1 MTNAEKFFEKI
12 KDKKVA
18 FIGIGVSHT
27 DVIRQ
32 FAEKG
37 ISTEA
42 RDKTDREKLGETA
55 ELLEKSG
62 AVLKLGEGYLD
73 DIDADIVF
81 RTPGMNWWNPTL
93 CELRREGKA
102 VTSEM
107 EVFFDLCP
115 CKKYAVTGS
124 DGKTTTTTL
133 ISEFLAAE
141 GKTVH
146 KGGNIGRALLPII
159 EEIKDED
166 RAVVELSSFQLISMR
181 TSPDVAVVTNVAPNH
196 LDVHKD
202 MEEYIEAKRNVLRHQ
217 NAFSV
222 AVLNADNVIT
232 KSMAE
237 LVRGEL
243 RWFSH
248 LNPVQN
254 GSFLREDGMLCY
266 SEHGKVT
273 ELFHRSEIKI
283 PGLHNVENYLT
294 AIAAT
299 WGEVSVETMYSVAK
313 NFGGVEHRIELCREF
328 EGVKWYNDSIA
339 TSPTRT
345 IAGLSCFD
353 QKVILLAGGY
363 DKNIP
368 YAPLAPSLIEKVK
381 LLILCGATAPKI
393 AEALQNHPDYD
404 GTPEMIFVE
413 DMEEAVSTAYAYA
426 EEGDI
431 VTLSPASA
439 SFDRYKNFEIRGKHF
454 KELVAKIGQVDGIS
468 AEELWPDYKI

>member
-1 MTNAEKFFEKI
+1 MTNAEKFFERI
-12 KDKKVA
+12 KNKKVA

-37 ISTEA
+37 IYTEA
-42 RDKTDREKLGETA
+42 RDKADREKLGETA
-55 ELLEKSG
+55 DLLEKSG

-133 ISEFLAAE
+133 ISEFLSAE

-159 EEIKDED
+159 EGIKDED

-222 AVLNADNVIT
+222 SVLNADNVIT

-237 LVRGEL
+237 LARGEL

-248 LNPVQN
+248 LEPVAN

-266 SEHGKVT
+266 SEHGNIT

-283 PGLHNVENYLT
+283 PGLHNVET
-294 AIAAT
+294 ASSISST
-299 WGEVSVETMYSVAK
+299 KIIS
-313 NFGGVEHRIELCREF
+313 GV
-328 EGVKWYNDSIA
+328 
-339 TSPTRT
+339 
-345 IAGLSCFD
+345 
-353 QKVILLAGGY
+353 
-363 DKNIP
+363 
-368 YAPLAPSLIEKVK
+368 PS
-381 LLILCGATAPKI
+381 
-393 AEALQNHPDYD
+393 
-404 GTPEMIFVE
+404 
-413 DMEEAVSTAYAYA
+413 
-426 EEGDI
+426 
-431 VTLSPASA
+431 
-439 SFDRYKNFEIRGKHF
+439 
-454 KELVAKIGQVDGIS
+454 
-468 AEELWPDYKI
+468 

>member
-1 MTNAEKFFEKI
+1 MNNAVIKYFEAQKGKRI
-12 KDKKVA
+12 AFCGLGRSNLPLIDMYKKYGAEVIACDKRSFEELGDIALNLSNNGVELSLGKD
-18 FIGIGVSHT
+18 
-27 DVIRQ
+27 
-32 FAEKG
+32 
-37 ISTEA
+37 
-42 RDKTDREKLGETA
+42 
-55 ELLEKSG
+55 
-62 AVLKLGEGYLD
+62 YLNNLN
-73 DIDADIVF
+73 ADMLF

-93 CELRREGKA
+93 CELRRNGKA
-102 VTSEM
+102 ITSEM

-159 EEIKDED
+159 EDIRDD
-166 RAVVELSSFQLISMR
+166 DCAVVELSSFQLISMR

-202 MEEYIEAKRNVLRHQ
+202 MEEYIEAKRNILRHQ
-217 NAFSV
+217 TAFSLT
-222 AVLNADNVIT
+222 VLNRDNVIT
-232 KSMAE
+232 RSMAE

-248 LNPVQN
+248 LEEVRN
-254 GSFLREDGMLCY
+254 GAFLRGDGMLCY
-266 SEHGKVT
+266 SDHGKIT

-299 WGEVSVETMYSVAK
+299 WGEVSVETMHSVAK

-345 IAGLSCFD
+345 IAGLSCFN
-353 QKVILLAGGY
+353 QKIILLAGGY

-381 LLILCGATAPKI
+381 LLILCGPTAPKI
-393 AEALQNHPDYD
+393 AKALQEHPDYD
-404 GTPEMIFVE
+404 GSPEMIFVE
-413 DMEEAVSTAYAYA
+413 DLEEAVSTAYAYA

-431 VTLSPASA
+431 VALSPASA
-439 SFDRYKNFEIRGKHF
+439 SFDRYRNFELRGKHF
-454 KELVAKIGQVDGIS
+454 KELVSKIGQIDGMT
-468 AEELWPDYKI
+468 AEELWPDYK